1 MSEMQDL
8 LAPGH
13 RGCAGCPASICVRQ
27 VLDAA
32 GPNTICTN
40 ATGCLEVMTTPY
52 PETAWRVPW
61 IHSAFENSAAMASG
75 IEAAVKALNRRN
87 GTNKKPNIIAFA
99 GDGGTFD
106 IGLQA
111 LSGALERGHRMLFVC
126 YDNEA
131 YMNCLSLSSLILT
144 KEGLKKITDVNVGD
158 EIYAFDQKNRD
169 LVLKKCTG
177 IFDNGVKDVYELE
190 TLHHSIKATGNH
202 PFLVLK
208 RNGRGKENVLVW
220 KTLEELKTGEEV
232 VVLKNM
238 DDGKSYR
245 FDFEKVEKGDYKV
258 HRLNDVNIP
267 ESSSPEL
274 MKYLGLY
281 VGDGWIRAEKGEVG
295 FALPEGTD
303 GRKALIDIHLKLFG
317 GNTRTDDVYV
327 YANSVNLARF
337 IDSLGFGDGARNK
350 IIPSWLFTL
359 PRAEKESF
367 VEGLMLSD
375 GYKAGNSWRY
385 VSASHELLR
394 TLRLFLQ
401 TMGHRVGKIHKQ
413 TKKKGTRCVERELLK
428 DSEYGYVC
436 FSRRREWDIERH
448 PSQYKYQN
456 FLIGNKY
463 FEMEKIRK
471 ITLIGKEPTLDLRVE
486 GEHNFIADGM
496 VVHNTGIQRCSST
509 PIGAWTT
516 TSPEGSCSFG
526 KTQRKKPIAMI
537 AAAHDIPYVATACIS
552 YPQDLKAKVKK
563 ALACDGPSF
572 LHVFAPCP
580 TGWRFASDKTIAMGK
595 LAVETGVFVLYE
607 MTDADPMKPV
617 VTYKPKEF
625 KPVEEYLKAQGRF
638 AHLFKPARDEAAL
651 KRIQEDVDRKLKWVG
666 LKQ

>member
-1 MSEMQDL
+1 MVEL

-32 GPNTICTN
+32 GPNTICTCS
-40 ATGCLEVMTTPY
+40 TGCLEVMTTPY

-61 IHSAFENSAAMASG
+61 IHTAFENSAAMASG
-75 IEAAVKALNRRN
+75 IEVAYKALNRRN
-87 GTNKKPNIIAFA
+87 GTDKKPNIIAFA

-131 YMNCLSLSSLILT
+131 YM
-144 KEGLKKITDVNVGD
+144 
-158 EIYAFDQKNRD
+158 
-169 LVLKKCTG
+169 
-177 IFDNGVKDVYELE
+177 
-190 TLHHSIKATGNH
+190 
-202 PFLVLK
+202 
-208 RNGRGKENVLVW
+208 
-220 KTLEELKTGEEV
+220 
-232 VVLKNM
+232 
-238 DDGKSYR
+238 
-245 FDFEKVEKGDYKV
+245 
-258 HRLNDVNIP
+258 
-267 ESSSPEL
+267 
-274 MKYLGLY
+274 
-281 VGDGWIRAEKGEVG
+281 
-295 FALPEGTD
+295 
-303 GRKALIDIHLKLFG
+303 
-317 GNTRTDDVYV
+317 
-327 YANSVNLARF
+327 
-337 IDSLGFGDGARNK
+337 
-350 IIPSWLFTL
+350 
-359 PRAEKESF
+359 
-367 VEGLMLSD
+367 
-375 GYKAGNSWRY
+375 
-385 VSASHELLR
+385 
-394 TLRLFLQ
+394 
-401 TMGHRVGKIHKQ
+401 
-413 TKKKGTRCVERELLK
+413 
-428 DSEYGYVC
+428 
-436 FSRRREWDIERH
+436 
-448 PSQYKYQN
+448 
-456 FLIGNKY
+456 
-463 FEMEKIRK
+463 
-471 ITLIGKEPTLDLRVE
+471 
-486 GEHNFIADGM
+486 
-496 VVHNTGIQRCSST
+496 NTGIQRCSST

-595 LAVETGVFVLYE
+595 LAVESGVFVLYE

-638 AHLFKPARDEAAL
+638 AHLFKPARDETTL

-666 LKQ
+666 LK